1 MATIFNKYF
10 RKKVETLRSK
20 TDKPPSLH
28 PARRLEKWLEKRP
41 EPPPPFTIKQV
52 DKATLRRAIK
62 RMKGKRVHGVDNID
76 SYSIKLASPLIEDSL
91 HHLVNLSI
99 QTSTFAPQWKPQLI
113 FPFHKKKEKTSVENY
128 RPVSHLVE
136 VGKLTEYIVYEQI
149 VEHFSSN
156 KLFHPNHYGSLANH
170 STATTLIHLT
180 DMWLEAA
187 ERKELTGTC
196 MIDQS
201 AALCVT

>member
-1 MATIFNKYF
+1 MTKAWRTANQLLGTTKNLAPTYIKHKKDDGNPEVVTSPKQMATIFNKYF

-113 FPFHKKKEKTSVENY
+113 FPFHKNKEKTSGGWKVN
-128 RPVSHLVE
+128 
-136 VGKLTEYIVYEQI
+136 
-149 VEHFSSN
+149 
-156 KLFHPNHYGSLANH
+156 
-170 STATTLIHLT
+170 
-180 DMWLEAA
+180 
-187 ERKELTGTC
+187 
-196 MIDQS
+196 
-201 AALCVT
+201 